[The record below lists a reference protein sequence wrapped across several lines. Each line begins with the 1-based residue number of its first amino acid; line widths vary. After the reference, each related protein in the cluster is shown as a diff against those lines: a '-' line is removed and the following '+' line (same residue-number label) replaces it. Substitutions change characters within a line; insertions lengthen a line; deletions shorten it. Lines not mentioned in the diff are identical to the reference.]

1 MTAPAGAVINQGQGN
16 YTVPGTAGSQQA
28 VGANGAL
35 ATQPTTIA
43 NYDPTNNSPLVQG
56 PNGQMVYSQPTPAP
70 VTEQTAGVVYGTT
83 GNAGLDAALQAQ
95 EDAANN
101 AANAPDPND
110 PTVQAGIRAA
120 TLASFQQEID
130 DTNASYAREM
140 SSAVAAGNVGIGNA
154 RLQGLYTGE
163 QGSAGAA
170 AGVYNAT
177 AKSQSD
183 QATITDQQNTAINAL
198 MDKSNAAADAT
209 IAADKASKQAG
220 LDGRVTYLQGAQT
233 RNAANAQTAATDA
246 VAAGIDPTQMT
257 PAQIQQY
264 LTNYG
269 ISQQDFNSA
278 YATAKQAAA
287 DAAVKNEKTVAAGDT
302 VIGADGKP
310 IYTAPDKPA
319 AAPSSVQEY
328 EYATANSGYKG
339 TYTDWLKQQA
349 NLKNTTLTP
358 TEQATAQVKTN
369 LSSMSSAMA
378 RYVAQNQAKGAK
390 DNFISPAQWNQALS
404 AWTAQGGDVATF
416 VSNYKGY
423 ANIGDANNAGL
434 YQGITPTTTQP
445 G

>member
-1 MTAPAGAVINQGQGN
+1 MGTSGSPGTITPVTESTAGAV
-16 YTVPGTAGSQQA
+16 YGTSG
-28 VGANGAL
+28 
-35 ATQPTTIA
+35 
-43 NYDPTNNSPLVQG
+43 DPT
-56 PNGQMVYSQPTPAP
+56 
-70 VTEQTAGVVYGTT
+70 
-83 GNAGLDAALQAQ
+83 LDAALQQ
-95 EDAANN
+95 QQDAAKT

-110 PTVQAGIRAA
+110 PAVQAAMRAS
-120 TLASFQQEID
+120 TLAGFQSEID
-130 DTNASYAREM
+130 NTNASYAREM
-140 SSAVAAGNVGIGNA
+140 SSAVAAGQSKIGTNLAQEANAGEVGS
-154 RLQGLYTGE
+154 TF
-163 QGSAGAA
+163 GAA
-170 AGVYNAT
+170 SENNVVAANQNTEG
-177 AKSQSD
+177 
-183 QATITDQQNTAINAL
+183 TITDQQNAAVNAII
-198 MDKSNAAADAT
+198 DKSNAAANAEIT
-209 IAADKASKQAG
+209 AAQTAKANG
-220 LDGRVTYLQGAQT
+220 LNAYVTYLQGAQT

-246 VAAGIDPTQMT
+246 VVAGIDPTQMT

-349 NLKNTTLTP
+349 NLKNTAPMTV
-358 TEQATAQVKTN
+358 TEQAAAQVKTN
-369 LSSMSSAMA
+369 LSSMSGAMA

-434 YQGITPTTTQP
+434 YQGTTPTTTQP